1 LLVFG
6 LVYTGKITQWK
17 NHKRDFGLVYT
28 GKITLKRDF
37 GLVYT
42 GKITIWKN
50 YFYFIYFISY
60 STFQHIPFSTFTS
73 SNFNQL

>member
-42 GKITIWKN
+42 GTITIWKN
-50 YFYFIYFISY
+50 YISCGGVRSPARY
-60 STFQHIPFSTFTS
+60 LKPDIREALQ
-73 SNFNQL
+73 